1 MCLQNSITTKQIG
14 RTSFEPSSSSS
25 ASLNELMISG
35 GVYGDAE
42 QMRTA
47 LLLFF
52 DKTRP
57 DMSKGIADVVV
68 FSRYECYDLRSV
80 FKLARRKT
88 IHSTIIT
95 LLTGKIG
102 GAPD

>member
-1 MCLQNSITTKQIG
+1 
-14 RTSFEPSSSSS
+14 
-25 ASLNELMISG
+25 MISG

-68 FSRYECYDLRSV
+68 FSRYESYDLRSV

-102 GAPD
+102 GAPDWRWRFFFVIHGHYERSTMEAF